1 MAISVQQKVFRS
13 SWRLAYTT
21 QYVTQHTFFC
31 LVMGIFTGFH
41 LPLSLSMMWTAW
53 CITYLWGTLGCTYGR
68 FWETVSLFSSQGKI
82 FFFISFC
89 TCFNHQ
95 VSIIYTH
102 LLRTYEMSGTLS
114 WETWRTQATLAS
126 FPLTSSLL
134 QPCWPQPFSLL
145 GMLLPQD
152 SCFLSSLQFVCAS
165 CRYLQS

>member
-41 LPLSLSMMWTAW
+41 LPLSLFMMWIAW

-68 FWETVSLFSSQGKI
+68 FWETVSLFNSQGKI

-114 WETWRTQATLAS
+114 WETWRTPSHACLLPSDQLFAAAMLA
-126 FPLTSSLL
+126 PAL
-134 QPCWPQPFSLL
+134 QPAGHAPASGLL
-145 GMLLPQD
+145 FP
-152 SCFLSSLQFVCAS
+152 
-165 CRYLQS
+165 